1 MTGQVVHMA
10 AMGLLVSV
18 LAPLIVLAGRRT
30 VAWHRVPAPAL
41 PTLVGFVLLHG
52 AITVFLEQRQ
62 VSALAEAGLHLLL
75 LAGAVVFWLPV
86 LEPGNG
92 CSDAVR
98 SVYLFLAGPS
108 LDLAAVYLVLKGDSA
123 GGIAMIV
130 AMLPVGFAAVGVTWR
145 WISREEQRT
154 P

>member
-1 MTGQVVHMA
+1 MSGQPVHMA

-18 LAPLIVLAGRRT
+18 LAPAIVLAGRHA
-30 VAWHRVPAPAL
+30 VPWHRVPAPAL

-52 AITVFLEQRQ
+52 AITVFLAQRH
-62 VSALAEAGLHLLL
+62 VPALVETGSHLLL

-86 LEPGNG
+86 LEPGHRLG
-92 CSDAVR
+92 DAGR
-98 SVYLFLAGPS
+98 AVYLFLAGPS
-108 LDLAAVYLVLKGDSA
+108 LDLAAVYLVITGDSA